1 MNNNMVYC
9 HINKINGK
17 RYIGITKR
25 SLKERCGTNGV
36 DYKKSTRF
44 YNAIQKYGWDN
55 FDHIIL
61 EENLTRKQASERE
74 QYYINLYNTMNDRYG
89 YNITSGG
96 DDNFIRNPLTEE
108 QKQLVSETTKKAMN
122 EPKLRAHML
131 EVYKSDNWIKKN
143 SDSAKNQWAT
153 TDLKTKVQEANGRKV
168 KCIETGKQYMSILE
182 ASKDTGI
189 SSYKISQS
197 CKIENYIA
205 DGTHWQFI

>member
-25 SLKERCGTNGV
+25 SLKERCGANGV
-36 DYKKSTRF
+36 DYKNSTRF

-55 FDHIIL
+55 FNHIIL

-74 QYYINLYNTMNDRYG
+74 QYYINLYNTTDDRYG

-108 QKQLVSETTKKAMN
+108 QKQFVSETTKKAMN
-122 EPKLRAHML
+122 EPKRRAHML
-131 EVYKSDNWIKKN
+131 EVYKSDDWIKKN
-143 SDSAKNQWAT
+143 SHSAKVQWVT
-153 TDLKTKVQEANGRKV
+153 TNLKTKVQEANGHKV
-168 KCIETGKQYMSILE
+168 KCIETGKQYMSVLE

-189 SSYKISQS
+189 SRYKISQS
-197 CKIENYIA
+197 CKIENYIT

>member
-17 RYIGITKR
+17 R
-25 SLKERCGTNGV
+25 
-36 DYKKSTRF
+36 
-44 YNAIQKYGWDN
+44 
-55 FDHIIL
+55 
-61 EENLTRKQASERE
+61 E
-74 QYYINLYNTMNDRYG
+74 QYYINLYNTIDDKYG

-96 DDNFIRNPLTEE
+96 DDNFIRQPLTEE

-122 EPKLRAHML
+122 ETKRRAHML

-143 SDSAKNQWAT
+143 SNSAKVQWAT

-168 KCIETGKQYMSILE
+168 QCIETGQQYMSMLE

-189 SSYKISQS
+189 SNYKIRRS
-197 CKIENYIA
+197 CNETNYIA